1 MGNIVILPNA
11 TNGNKVGYGLLLTKN
26 QAVVF
31 DLNGDNFQ
39 AISNLNQMRGFE
51 SAIAVE
57 GNYVAAAFG

>member
-1 MGNIVILPNA
+1 MGNIIILPNA

-51 SAIAVE
+51 SAIAV
-57 GNYVAAAFG
+57 